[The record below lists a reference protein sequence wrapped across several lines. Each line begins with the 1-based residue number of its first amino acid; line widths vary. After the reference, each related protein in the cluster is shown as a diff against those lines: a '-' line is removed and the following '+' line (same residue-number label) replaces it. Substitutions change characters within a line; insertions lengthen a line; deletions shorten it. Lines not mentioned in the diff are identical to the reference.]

1 MTSSNVVAIVQARMT
16 SARLP
21 GKVLVDLGGYPVLHW
36 VTNRLSL
43 TETVDKVIVATSTD
57 PSDDPVAGWCAQTQ
71 FQCFRGSLKDV
82 LARFKGAAQ
91 ATQAGIVV
99 RITADCPLVDP
110 KFVDLVVR
118 QLVSAGLDYCGVAG
132 EFPDGLDCEA
142 MTIAALERAYVEASL
157 PSEREHVTPFLKRS
171 GLGFRT
177 GSVEP
182 FVGLGHHRWTLD
194 CPEDLAFLRAVVSH
208 HGGEPSR
215 LKTNDVLAI
224 LASNPE
230 LSEINAGIVRN
241 EGYIRS
247 REEDSAHGLPS

>member
-1 MTSSNVVAIVQARMT
+1 MT

-21 GKVLVDLGGYPVLHW
+21 GKVLADLGGYPVLHW

-43 TETVDKVIVATSTD
+43 AETVDNVIVATSTD
-57 PSDDPVAGWCAQTQ
+57 PSDDPVAGWCAQAQ

-82 LARFKGAAQ
+82 LARFEGAAQ
-91 ATQAGIVV
+91 QTEARVIV

-110 KFVDLVVR
+110 ELVDLVVHE
-118 QLVSAGLDYCGVAG
+118 LVNNNLDYCGLAG

-142 MTIAALERAYVEASL
+142 MTSAALKRAHREALL

-194 CPEDLAFLRAVVSH
+194 LPEDLAFLRAVVAH
-208 HGGEPSR
+208 RTEEPSR
-215 LKTNDVLAI
+215 LKTNDVIAI
-224 LASNPE
+224 VNSYPE

-247 REEDSAHGLPS
+247 REEDGVHDLQS